1 MLRGLSVPS
10 SVQQR
15 TSKFVQPAAFPARCT
30 RLQKCFRP
38 QMLRVQC
45 IQGSRM
51 DAGGEE
57 SRATEDSATAL
68 KVMLAQ
74 LFSLTVSS
82 SAATAA
88 TLA

>member
-1 MLRGLSVPS
+1 
-10 SVQQR
+10 
-15 TSKFVQPAAFPARCT
+15 
-30 RLQKCFRP
+30 
-38 QMLRVQC
+38 
-45 IQGSRM
+45 M

>member
-1 MLRGLSVPS
+1 
-10 SVQQR
+10 
-15 TSKFVQPAAFPARCT
+15 
-30 RLQKCFRP
+30 
-38 QMLRVQC
+38 MLRVQC